1 MGGERSPC
9 YLLYQDTVG
18 ALCQDDYKGPNR
30 QYVEQQKLIIEV
42 VDDADDAE
50 EHSIRTCE

>member
-1 MGGERSPC
+1 MGGVRGTR

-18 ALCQDDYKGPNR
+18 VLCQDDYKGPNR

-42 VDDADDAE
+42 VGGDD
-50 EHSIRTCE
+50 C